1 MTVEPGKQQSEF
13 AVFFDGERVFSR
25 LEQMRFPEAGE
36 LIALCRARG

>member
-25 LEQMRFPEAGE
+25 LEQLRYPETAE